1 MVTKTFIVDDHY
13 MVIEGIRSLLQNE
26 KSIEWMGHAMNASS
40 CLAFLNKQLPDVI
53 LMDINLPDMSGIDLC
68 REVKTKYPSVFIIGL
83 STFNQQSF
91 IQKMMDNGASG
102 YVLKNATQE
111 ELTSAIE
118 TVMKGKTYLSD
129 EASNTLRKENGA
141 SIVFISA
148 KGHKHLEVLK
158 ERMVDKV
165 ISGEIQSEDTIVTNA
180 RHYHALKEVARSLT
194 DIKNGLDNKLA
205 GDLLALDI
213 RRGLHYLGEITGE
226 ITNEDQLDYIF
237 SKFCIGK

>member
-26 KSIEWMGHAMNASS
+26 KSIEWMGHAMNAAS

-53 LMDINLPDMSGIDLC
+53 LMDINLPDISGIDLC
-68 REVKTKYPSVFIIGL
+68 KEVKTKYPSVFIIGL

-118 TVMKGKTYLSD
+118 TVMKGKTYLSE
-129 EASNTLRKENGA
+129 EASHTLRKDNAA
-141 SIVFISA
+141 SIVLTRREKEVLELIADGMTNAEIAQKLFIS
-148 KGHKHLEVLK
+148 VTT
-158 ERMVDKV
+158 VD
-165 ISGEIQSEDTIVTNA
+165 TH
-180 RHYHALKEVARSLT
+180 R
-194 DIKNGLDNKLA
+194 KN
-205 GDLLALDI
+205 LLAKFETKNTAALI
-213 RRGLHYLGEITGE
+213 KIAVSRGYL
-226 ITNEDQLDYIF
+226 
-237 SKFCIGK
+237 